1 MQTKKTHS
9 TLTGSV
15 ARLGLCGAVLLLLS
29 AGSAFAQRIGVTIN
43 GQPVAFQGVGPQEV
57 QGRVLVPVR
66 GVLEQLGADVG
77 WVPQTQTVVASSG
90 NIDIQLH
97 IGDRRATVNGQTV
110 MLDVP
115 AMTIGGHTMV
125 PLRFL
130 SQALGAN
137 VSWNA
142 PTQTVAIVTNNAPG
156 QSSAAFHRSTE
167 PRPGVEQPAAA
178 PQVNDLNV
186 NANGWLH
193 SGETLQV
200 SMDGTPGAQ
209 ASFRIPGLVDSAPM
223 QETSPGHYVGTW
235 QVPEGKS
242 VQLSNAAVI
251 GQLKNGN
258 QNSPLIQAA
267 QKLSVDAVPPQVND
281 RGPTPNSSVTNAR
294 PNIYAAFAD
303 QGSGVDPSSVRL
315 IVNGQDVTPE
325 AQVTP
330 YFVSFTPTAPLPAG
344 AQTVQLSLMDKA
356 GNTTKT
362 EWRFTEESQAAGGI
376 TSITSNADHPLG
388 PGDVLHVE
396 MTGTPGAKAGFSI
409 GNIQSI
415 PMQETSPGHY
425 VADYTIRK
433 GDTTAGPPLYAS
445 LRMPSGRIYVH
456 QSEQA
461 VKIEAGKPVTPTI
474 VYPGP
479 QDTVTSPLVVRGKA
493 TPNTKVQVRI
503 DYSSKV
509 LGLLPLQ
516 GTATSVVVNV
526 DKNGNWQTDPI
537 DLSTLISNKNTQYT
551 LSATGVN
558 ANNEQSQTAVMK
570 FHLH

>member
-1 MQTKKTHS
+1 MYIERGHS
-9 TLTGSV
+9 LLVGR
-15 ARLGLCGAVLLLLS
+15 AAGLGLCGIVLFVLS
-29 AGSAFAQRIGVTIN
+29 AGSAFAQQIGVTVN
-43 GQPVAFQGVGPQEV
+43 GQPVAFQGIGPQEV

-90 NIDIQLH
+90 NIDIQLI
-97 IGDRRATVNGQTV
+97 IGNRRATVNGQTV

-130 SQALGAN
+130 GQALGAD

-142 PTQTVAIVTNNAPG
+142 PTRTVAIVTNNTPG
-156 QSSAAFHRSTE
+156 QSSASFHRHPE
-167 PRPGVEQPAAA
+167 PGSEQPAAA

-193 SGETLQV
+193 AGEMLQV

-209 ASFRIPGLVDSAPM
+209 ASFRIPGLVETAPM

-235 QVPEGKS
+235 QVPEGRS

-251 GQLKNGN
+251 GQLKSGN

-294 PNIYAAFAD
+294 PSIYAAFSD
-303 QGSGVDPSSVRL
+303 QGSGVDPDSVHL
-315 IVNGQDVTPE
+315 IVNGQNVTGQ

-330 YFVSFTPTAPLPAG
+330 FFVSFTPSDPLPPG
-344 AQTVQLSLMDKA
+344 LQTVQLNLADKA

-362 EWRFTEESQAAGGI
+362 DWRFTEEAQAAGGI
-376 TSITSNADHPLG
+376 KSVTSNADHPLG

-396 MTGTPGAKAGFSI
+396 MTGPPGAKSAGFAI
-409 GNIQSI
+409 GNIQNV
-415 PMQETSPGHY
+415 PMQESSPGRY

-433 GDTTAGPPLYAS
+433 GDTTAGPPLHVS
-445 LRMPSGRIYVH
+445 LRMPNGQIYVH

-461 VKIEAGKPVTPTI
+461 VQIEAGKPTTPVIIFPSSKDTI
-474 VYPGP
+474 
-479 QDTVTSPLVVRGKA
+479 TSPLVVRGKA
-493 TPNTKVQVRI
+493 TPNTKVHVRI
-503 DYSSKV
+503 DYTSKV
-509 LGLLPLQ
+509 LDLLPIQ
-516 GTATSVVVNV
+516 GTATDVLVNA

-537 DLSTLISNKNTQYT
+537 NLGSLLANGNTQYT
-551 LSATGVN
+551 LSATGEN

-570 FHLH
+570 FRLH